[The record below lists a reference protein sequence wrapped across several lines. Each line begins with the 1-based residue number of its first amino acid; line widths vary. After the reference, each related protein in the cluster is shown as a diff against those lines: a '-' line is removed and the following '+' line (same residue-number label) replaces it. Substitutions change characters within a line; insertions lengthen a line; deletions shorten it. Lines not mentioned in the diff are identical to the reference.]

1 MRKIKLLVIL
11 TVMLTMLIS
20 VNAFAAAYDGKP
32 GVIEITGGIDMDKEY
47 ESTFDSTRT
56 ITGKAEKGS
65 VIVINVCIENNDGV
79 LYVADSRE
87 IKVGLS
93 GYFSTSVNL
102 YEGENIIVIS
112 NEDNSASV
120 VALIKRKSEEIK
132 ARLERGVYS
141 SGTVFM
147 PYVPFSMD

>member
-1 MRKIKLLVIL
+1 MRKIKLFAIL

-20 VNAFAAAYDGKP
+20 VNAFAAVYDGEP

-47 ESTFDSTRT
+47 ESTFDNTRT
-56 ITGKAEKGS
+56 ITGRADKGS
-65 VIVINVCIENNDGV
+65 VITINVCAENEDDILTVVESHEIE
-79 LYVADSRE
+79 
-87 IKVGLS
+87 VG
-93 GYFSTSVNL
+93 VNL
-102 YEGENIIVIS
+102 YEVENLIVIS

-141 SGTVFM
+141 PGTAL
-147 PYVPFSMD
+147 PYIPFSVD

>member
-1 MRKIKLLVIL
+1 MRKIKLFAIL

-20 VNAFAAAYDGKP
+20 VNAFAAVYDGKP

-47 ESTFDSTRT
+47 ESTFDDTRT
-56 ITGKAEKGS
+56 ITGRADKGS
-65 VIVINVCIENNDGV
+65 VITINVCVENEDDILTVVESHEIE
-79 LYVADSRE
+79 
-87 IKVGLS
+87 VGLS

-102 YEGENIIVIS
+102 YEGENLIVIS

-141 SGTVFM
+141 SGAAL
-147 PYVPFSMD
+147 PYIPFSVD